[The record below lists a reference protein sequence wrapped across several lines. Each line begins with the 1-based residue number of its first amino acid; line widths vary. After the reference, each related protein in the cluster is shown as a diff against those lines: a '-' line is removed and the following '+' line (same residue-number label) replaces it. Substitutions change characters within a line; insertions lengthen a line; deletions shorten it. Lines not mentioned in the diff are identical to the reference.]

1 MKLKRYVSGLAACAG
16 ALLVIIGCLGC
27 SGGKSTSDKGNVGGI
42 PTTGESVTT
51 EGPKRYNTEAIAVV
65 TAIDKEG
72 KTITVEK
79 VEDGSQSVLTYNGGT
94 VITSKYGTQLL
105 MEQMTLGELVWVGY
119 VSGTQ

>member
-51 EGPKRYNTEAIAVV
+51 EGPKR
-65 TAIDKEG
+65 G
-72 KTITVEK
+72 KNHHCGKGRRWESERTNLQWWYSHYK
-79 VEDGSQSVLTYNGGT
+79 
-94 VITSKYGTQLL
+94 
-105 MEQMTLGELVWVGY
+105 
-119 VSGTQ
+119 